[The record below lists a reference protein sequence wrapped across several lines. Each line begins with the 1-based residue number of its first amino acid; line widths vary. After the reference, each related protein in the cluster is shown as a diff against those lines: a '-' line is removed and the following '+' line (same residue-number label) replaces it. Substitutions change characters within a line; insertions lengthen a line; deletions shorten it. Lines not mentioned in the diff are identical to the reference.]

1 MKFESEE
8 EGKLSKTLY
17 ERAPEEKNIHFEKTL
32 WKSKKDQT
40 DEPAEGTGKKKMG
53 KLKKLLIALGV
64 LLVVGV
70 VLIVTLGRS
79 QSVKRELKKYVEE
92 SVPMYVSIESDY
104 AEAYSK
110 AMTDPS
116 ISDAETY
123 EIVTGKCIPT
133 IDALLETIKSQKIR
147 NGEIKDLHNIYIE
160 YIEKVRNMLQVTKEA
175 YDEMNREKALSLTE
189 LSAEAIEVGNRY
201 YTELERLCREK
212 GVETPD

>member
-1 MKFESEE
+1 MKFESDE

-17 ERAPEEKNIHFEKTL
+17 ERAPEEKNIHFEKNL

-40 DEPAEGTGKKKMG
+40 DEPAEDTGKKKMG

-123 EIVTGKCIPT
+123 EIVTRECIPT

-147 NGEIKDLHNIYIE
+147 NGEVKDLHNIYIE

>member
-1 MKFESEE
+1 MKFESDE

-17 ERAPEEKNIHFEKTL
+17 ERAPEEKNIHIEKTL

-40 DEPAEGTGKKKMG
+40 DEPAEYTGKKKMG

-79 QSVKRELKKYVEE
+79 QSVKSELKKYVEE